1 MLRKVGENV
10 NFNYLKTSN
19 QNRCLFFEYLK
30 KIVQNSEVEG
40 WSDQFSSRP
49 PLRAFT
55 VLAKKKPHVKRR

>member
-10 NFNYLKTSN
+10 NVNYLKASN

-55 VLAKKKPHVKRR
+55 VLAKKKTHVKRR

>member
-55 VLAKKKPHVKRR
+55 V